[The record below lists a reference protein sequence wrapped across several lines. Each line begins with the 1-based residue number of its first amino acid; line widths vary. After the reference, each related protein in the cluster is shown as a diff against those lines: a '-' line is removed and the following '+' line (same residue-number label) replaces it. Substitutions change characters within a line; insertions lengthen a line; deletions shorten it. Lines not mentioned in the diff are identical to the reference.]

1 MIGLV
6 SRQAAFDL
14 RLLVRNGEQVL
25 LTLVIPIVLLLVLTL
40 TPIVSV
46 PTDGARVNTALAGVL
61 AVAVLSSAFT
71 SLAISVGF
79 DRRSGSLLMLATT
92 PLSRA
97 SILLARSAS
106 TLVVVL
112 GQAILLGIVAAALG
126 WRPTVASLL
135 ALVVVVMGAL
145 SLGALGFALGGAVR
159 AEATLALA
167 NAVFLVLLLAGGT
180 ALPLSTLPSPMAA
193 VVQWLPSAALGDAL
207 RTVLAG
213 AAGALWIDVAVLVMW
228 GLAGVVVASRTF
240 RWD

>member
-213 AAGALWIDVAVLVMW
+213 AAGALWIDVAVLVIW

>member
-213 AAGALWIDVAVLVMW
+213 AAGALWIDVAVLVIW
-228 GLAGVVVASRTF
+228 GLAGAVVASRTF

>member
-126 WRPTVASLL
+126 WRPTVASLF

-213 AAGALWIDVAVLVMW
+213 AAGALWIDVAVLVIW
-228 GLAGVVVASRTF
+228 GLAGAVVASRTF

>member
-40 TPIVSV
+40 TPIISV

-213 AAGALWIDVAVLVMW
+213 AAGALWIDVAVLVIW
-228 GLAGVVVASRTF
+228 GLAGAVVASRTF